1 MNLTTFEVS
10 FNKTI
15 LKRGRDYYKQGLVE
29 SLDRLTDTR
38 WQAEVDGTYT
48 YTVTIDIDSTGII
61 LARHCDCPFE
71 GDCKHIAAVLYELK
85 DQFKTVPIT
94 KIPSPANKLSFEQLL
109 QTQTKEQLI
118 NLIQKIA
125 KSNKKVKNDIELLF
139 TPKEKDTS
147 LAAAKKI
154 IMRYLNTAK
163 DRSGFISWRQTSYAI
178 EGIEIIQ
185 ERIHALFD
193 DEEYM
198 NALQL
203 AFLCFNSALNALEY
217 ADDSSGEIG
226 GCIDESLHLASEAVS
241 HGAETWD
248 KKQIKQA
255 YALLIKESQNP
266 VLDGWSDWKIE
277 ILSASIPLCMD
288 DETQQQFIALLQSQ
302 QLPKSNNWGD
312 NYFNKELRE
321 LHFQVIS
328 LKSSS
333 DELEKFLEQNLGDEN
348 MRTRVIESSL
358 NQQDYEKALKLAID
372 GVLHDANSLGLVSKW
387 NRYMYKA
394 YTGLNNIAEMK
405 KLAMHLVI
413 NGDYDYYPEVKILH
427 ADNWATTLE
436 SLLNTL
442 HKEESYLYGKI
453 IVEENQYKRI
463 LAYCQDEPMLIES
476 YYTHIRAHYYED
488 VCALFIE
495 YIETSAKQASD
506 RTRYKDVCRIIK
518 TMHEAGYQVESSH
531 LINDLMQ
538 TYARRPAFVDELQKI
553 SK

>member
-1 MNLTTFEVS
+1 MNINTFEVN

-15 LKRGRDYYKQGLVE
+15 LKRGRDYYIQGLIE
-29 SLDRLTDTR
+29 SLDQLTDTQ

-48 YTVTIDIDSTGII
+48 YTVDIDIGSTGNI
-61 LARHCDCPFE
+61 LTRYCDCPFD

-85 DQFKTVPIT
+85 DQFHTTTTT
-94 KIPSPANKLSFEQLL
+94 KMPSPANKLSLEQLL

-118 NLIQKIA
+118 QLIQKIA
-125 KSNKKVKNDIELLF
+125 KNHKKIKTDIQLLM

-154 IMRYLNTAK
+154 IMQHLNTAK

-178 EGIEIIQ
+178 EGINIIH

-198 NALQL
+198 DALKL

-241 HGAETWD
+241 HGADTWD
-248 KKQIKQA
+248 KTQLKQA
-255 YALLIKESQNP
+255 YSLLIKESQKSN
-266 VLDGWSDWKIE
+266 LDGWDNWKID
-277 ILSASIPLCMD
+277 ILSACIPLCED
-288 DETQQQFIALLQSQ
+288 DEIEQQFIALLQSQ
-302 QLPKSNNWGD
+302 QLPEGNKWSD
-312 NYFNKELRE
+312 AYFNKELRE
-321 LHFQVIS
+321 LHFQIIS

-358 NQQDYEKALKLAID
+358 NQQDYEKALQLAID
-372 GVLHDANSLGLVSKW
+372 GVLHDANLPGLVSKW

-394 YTGLNNIAEMK
+394 YRGLNNIEETK
-405 KLAMHLVI
+405 KIALHLVI
-413 NGDYDYYPEVKILH
+413 NGDYEFYPEVKKLH
-427 ADNWATTLE
+427 PDNWPTTLE
-436 SLLNTL
+436 NLLDAL
-442 HKEESYLYGKI
+442 HKKGSYLYDRI

-463 LAYCQDEPMLIES
+463 LAYCQEEPMRIES

-506 RTRYKDVCRIIK
+506 RTRYKAVCRTIK
-518 TMHEAGYQVESSH
+518 TMQEAGYQVESSH
-531 LINDLMQ
+531 LINNLMQ
-538 TYARRPAFVDELQKI
+538 TYAKRPAFIDELQKI
-553 SK
+553 